1 MVEGWQTLSLTL
13 LAPVGQSCGA
23 GAIESPASFAPSKL
37 HSEVQNQPCA
47 QALRID
53 YENACRDHGLSADDA
68 TQDWGADF

>member
-1 MVEGWQTLSLTL
+1 MD
-13 LAPVGQSCGA
+13 PRYICN
-23 GAIESPASFAPSKL
+23 
-37 HSEVQNQPCA
+37 VQPEHV